1 MNKAEIEAL
10 QRFRAKQELIITIL
24 DVINKYKS
32 KEEPHIMLSNDD
44 IVNVLATIIVGKTK

>member
-1 MNKAEIEAL
+1 MNKAEIKEL

-32 KEEPHIMLSNDD
+32 KEEPHIMLSNED
-44 IVNVLATIIVGKTK
+44 IVNVLSAIIVGKTK